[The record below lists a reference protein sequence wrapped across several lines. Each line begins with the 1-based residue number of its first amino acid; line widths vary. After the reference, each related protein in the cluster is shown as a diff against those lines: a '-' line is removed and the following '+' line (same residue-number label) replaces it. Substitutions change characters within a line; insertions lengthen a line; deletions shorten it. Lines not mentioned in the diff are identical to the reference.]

1 MLRFQSQL
9 ERLPVPTLPE
19 TCALYLHLVHPLLT
33 ETQFAAT
40 ERAVSEFVRAGGRG
54 EELQRRL
61 LRWSQSEENWLEPF
75 WDDWYLCDD
84 TPLLVNV
91 SPGFALPGTNR
102 PQVARAA
109 ELLAAAVRFKQL
121 VDREQLEPDWE
132 NGAPRCMWEYSRVCA
147 STRIPGATRDVLEQY
162 PSSRHVVVVRDDHFM
177 SLDVLDEV
185 GRAYA
190 VEDLERA
197 LQRIVDDVGAP
208 GLPVGVLT
216 TGGRRAWAR
225 VRDEHLR
232 RGSVP
237 ARELLAAVET
247 AILVLVLESGPAPAH
262 PRSSEAARLFLH
274 GDAGGRWFDKSIQL
288 VVASNGV
295 SGFCIEH
302 AGFDGS
308 TALRFA
314 EFLVQNDC
322 LRSAKSTARNGQM
335 LAPSW
340 LPFEHTEALSA
351 VIERSERGAAALLG
365 RTDLA
370 LLDFS
375 DFGKRT
381 IVRHGLSPDGFV
393 QMAFQL
399 AYYTLT
405 GEVASTYESISTKRF
420 LHGRTE
426 AMRSVS
432 SESVAFVRS
441 LRGASRG
448 TVTAEEL
455 LRAAVAS
462 HVATVQRCKEGRGVD
477 RHLLG
482 LRRMLEPDEPVP
494 AVFADPAYATLS
506 RSVLSTSS
514 LRSSPGVELTCF
526 GPVVDEGFGLSYTV
540 HDDSIIVVVTNF
552 HGLASAFAGEVE
564 RGLLEMHALRA
575 DR

>member
-1 MLRFQSQL
+1 VR
-9 ERLPVPTLPE
+9 
-19 TCALYLHLVHPLLT
+19 PLLT

-40 ERAVSEFVRAGGRG
+40 ERAMSEFVQPGGRG
-54 EELQRRL
+54 EELQGRLRR
-61 LRWSQSEENWLEPF
+61 WGESEENWLEPF

-84 TPLLVNV
+84 TPLVVNV

-109 ELLAAAVRFKQL
+109 GLLAAAVRFKQL
-121 VDREQLEPDWE
+121 VDHEQLEPDRE
-132 NGAPRCMWEYSRVCA
+132 NGAPRCMWEYSRVCT
-147 STRIPGATRDVLEQY
+147 STRIPGDTRDVLELY
-162 PSSRHVVVVRDDHFM
+162 PSSRHVVVVVRDDHF
-177 SLDVLDEV
+177 SWLDVLDEA
-185 GRAYA
+185 GRAYS
-190 VEDLERA
+190 VDDLEMA
-197 LQRIVDDVGAP
+197 LQRIVDDVATP
-208 GLPVGVLT
+208 GPPVGVLT
-216 TGGRRAWAR
+216 TEGRRTWAR
-225 VRDEHLR
+225 VRDQHLR
-232 RGSVP
+232 HGSGP

-274 GDAGGRWFDKSIQL
+274 GDARGRWFDKSIQL

-295 SGFCIEH
+295 SGFCMEH

-308 TALRFA
+308 TAVRFA
-314 EFLVQNDC
+314 EFLTENEDSRC
-322 LRSAKSTARNGQM
+322 AESTVRLGGGLTSRQ
-335 LAPSW
+335 LALEPS
-340 LPFEHTEALSA
+340 EALLSA
-351 VIERSERGAAALLG
+351 IARSERSADALIG
-365 RTDLA
+365 RTDLEV
-370 LLDFS
+370 LGFQ
-375 DFGKRT
+375 DFGKQT
-381 IVRHGLSPDGFV
+381 IVGHGLSPDGFV

-405 GEVASTYESISTKRF
+405 GETASTYESISTKRF

-426 AMRSVS
+426 AMRCVS

-441 LRGASRG
+441 LRGASG
-448 TVTAEEL
+448 GAVTAEEL
-455 LRAAVAS
+455 LRAAVAN

-494 AVFADPAYATLS
+494 ALFADPAYATFS

-564 RGLLEMHALRA
+564 RSLLEMHALLAASSPR
-575 DR
+575 